1 MSSNGQSSGLRK
13 LMQNKKFQEL
23 FWYFVFGVL
32 TTLVNLITFA
42 LLDKLISAKWPVK
55 VFKWDFDF
63 FDLFINVIAWVVAI
77 VFAYV
82 TNKLFVFHTKGNVL
96 KEFISFVVARLF
108 TFFAFELGLFSLSIM
123 VMENAMN
130 MPKDDVFLS
139 FMNFEVTNKYL
150 VKLFIAVFVV
160 VANYIFSKIFIF
172 KKDKKADTA
181 DLSSKDADPSADSSK
196 SGMPESEA

>member
-1 MSSNGQSSGLRK
+1 MSENKEVSGLKK
-13 LMQNKKFQEL
+13 LMKNKKFQEL

-32 TTLVNLITFA
+32 TTLVNLVTFA
-42 LLDKLISAKWPVK
+42 LLDKLINAKWPVK
-55 VFKWDFDF
+55 VFKWDFDL

-96 KEFISFVVARLF
+96 KEFVSFVVARLF

-123 VMENAMN
+123 VMENALN
-130 MPKDDVFLS
+130 MPKDDLFLS
-139 FMNFEVTNKYL
+139 FLSFDVTNKYL

-160 VANYIFSKIFIF
+160 VANYIFSKLFIF
-172 KKDKKADTA
+172 KKEKPDGKET
-181 DLSSKDADPSADSSK
+181 SA
-196 SGMPESEA
+196 ESEETAEKKEA

>member
-139 FMNFEVTNKYL
+139 FMNFDVTNKYL

>member
-1 MSSNGQSSGLRK
+1 MSENVEETGLKK
-13 LMQNKKFQEL
+13 LMKNKKFQEL

-32 TTLVNLITFA
+32 TTLVNLVTFA
-42 LLDKLISAKWPVK
+42 LLDKLIDAKWPVK
-55 VFKWDFDF
+55 VFKWDFDL

-77 VFAYV
+77 VFAYI

-123 VMENAMN
+123 VMENALN
-130 MPKDDVFLS
+130 MPKDDLFISVFS
-139 FMNFEVTNKYL
+139 FDVTNKYL

-160 VANYIFSKIFIF
+160 VANYIFSKLFIF
-172 KKDKKADTA
+172 KKEKPDEKEASAASEETLEKK
-181 DLSSKDADPSADSSK
+181 
-196 SGMPESEA
+196 EA

>member
-1 MSSNGQSSGLRK
+1 MSENKEVSGLKK
-13 LMQNKKFQEL
+13 LMKNKKFQEL

-32 TTLVNLITFA
+32 TTLVNLVTFA
-42 LLDKLISAKWPVK
+42 LLDKLINAKWPVK
-55 VFKWDFDF
+55 VFKWDFDL

-123 VMENAMN
+123 VMENALN
-130 MPKDDVFLS
+130 MPKDDLFLS
-139 FMNFEVTNKYL
+139 FLSFDVTNKYL

-160 VANYIFSKIFIF
+160 VANYIFSKLFIF
-172 KKDKKADTA
+172 KKEKPDGKET
-181 DLSSKDADPSADSSK
+181 SA
-196 SGMPESEA
+196 ESEETAEKKEA

>member
-1 MSSNGQSSGLRK
+1 MSENKEVSGLKK
-13 LMQNKKFQEL
+13 LMKNKKFQEL

-32 TTLVNLITFA
+32 TTLVNLVTFA
-42 LLDKLISAKWPVK
+42 LLDKLINAKWPVK
-55 VFKWDFDF
+55 VFKWDFDL

-123 VMENAMN
+123 VMENALN
-130 MPKDDVFLS
+130 MPKDDLFLS
-139 FMNFEVTNKYL
+139 FLSFDVTNKYL

-160 VANYIFSKIFIF
+160 VANYIFSKLFIF
-172 KKDKKADTA
+172 KKEKPDEKEASAGSEETVEKK
-181 DLSSKDADPSADSSK
+181 
-196 SGMPESEA
+196 EA

>member
-1 MSSNGQSSGLRK
+1 MSENKEEVSGLKK
-13 LMQNKKFQEL
+13 LMKNKKFQEL

-32 TTLVNLITFA
+32 TTLVNLVTFA
-42 LLDKLISAKWPVK
+42 LLDKLIDAEWPVK
-55 VFKWDFDF
+55 VFKWDFDL

-82 TNKLFVFHTKGNVL
+82 TNKLFVFHTRGNVL

-123 VMENAMN
+123 VMENALN
-130 MPKDDVFLS
+130 MPKDDLFLS
-139 FMNFEVTNKYL
+139 FLGFDVTNKYL

-160 VANYIFSKIFIF
+160 VANYIFSKLFIF
-172 KKDKKADTA
+172 KKEKPDEKEASAGSEETVEKK
-181 DLSSKDADPSADSSK
+181 
-196 SGMPESEA
+196 EA

>member
-139 FMNFEVTNKYL
+139 FMNFDVTNKYL
-150 VKLFIAVFVV
+150 VKIFIAVFVV

>member
-1 MSSNGQSSGLRK
+1 MSENKEETGLKK
-13 LMQNKKFQEL
+13 LMKNKKFQEL

-32 TTLVNLITFA
+32 TTLVNLVTFA
-42 LLDKLISAKWPVK
+42 LLDKLIDAEWPVK
-55 VFKWDFDF
+55 VFKWDFDL

-82 TNKLFVFHTKGNVL
+82 TNKLFVFHTKGNVM

-130 MPKDDVFLS
+130 MPKDDIFLS
-139 FMNFEVTNKYL
+139 VLSFDVTNKYL

-160 VANYIFSKIFIF
+160 VANYIFSKLFIF
-172 KKDKKADTA
+172 KKEKPDEKEDPAASEETLEKK
-181 DLSSKDADPSADSSK
+181 
-196 SGMPESEA
+196 EA

>member
-1 MSSNGQSSGLRK
+1 MSENKEETGLKK
-13 LMQNKKFQEL
+13 LMKNKKFQEL

-32 TTLVNLITFA
+32 TTLVNLVTFA
-42 LLDKLISAKWPVK
+42 LLDKLIDAEWPVK
-55 VFKWDFDF
+55 VFKWDFDL
-63 FDLFINVIAWVVAI
+63 FDLFINVIAWIVAI

-82 TNKLFVFHTKGNVL
+82 TNKLFVFHTKGNVM

-130 MPKDDVFLS
+130 MPKDDIFLS
-139 FMNFEVTNKYL
+139 VLSFDVTNKYL

-160 VANYIFSKIFIF
+160 VANYIFSKLFIF
-172 KKDKKADTA
+172 KKEKPDEKEDPAASEETLEKK
-181 DLSSKDADPSADSSK
+181 
-196 SGMPESEA
+196 EA

>member
-1 MSSNGQSSGLRK
+1 MSENKEVSGLKK
-13 LMQNKKFQEL
+13 LMKNKKFQEL

-32 TTLVNLITFA
+32 TTLVNLVTFA
-42 LLDKLISAKWPVK
+42 LLDKLINAKWPVK
-55 VFKWDFDF
+55 VFKWDFDL

-123 VMENAMN
+123 VMENALN
-130 MPKDDVFLS
+130 MPKDDLFLS
-139 FMNFEVTNKYL
+139 FLSFDVTNKYL

-160 VANYIFSKIFIF
+160 VANYIFSKLFIF
-172 KKDKKADTA
+172 KKEKPDGMET
-181 DLSSKDADPSADSSK
+181 SA
-196 SGMPESEA
+196 ESEETVEKKEA

>member
-1 MSSNGQSSGLRK
+1 MSENKEVSGLKK
-13 LMQNKKFQEL
+13 LMKNKKFQEL

-32 TTLVNLITFA
+32 TTLVNLVTFA

-55 VFKWDFDF
+55 VFKWDFDL

-123 VMENAMN
+123 VMENALN
-130 MPKDDVFLS
+130 MPKDDLFLS
-139 FMNFEVTNKYL
+139 FLSFDVTNKYL

-160 VANYIFSKIFIF
+160 VANYIFSKLFIF
-172 KKDKKADTA
+172 KKEKPDGKET
-181 DLSSKDADPSADSSK
+181 SA
-196 SGMPESEA
+196 ESEETAEKKEA